1 MGFPESFELGNTKN
15 PNRRYYQLGNAV
27 CPPVIHAIGARM
39 LRAMGI
45 PVQQQQQQLSGS
57 KVAAQG
63 QSAASSAAS
72 STTVSSTVSSAA
84 ALPAPSLAS
93 SSASASAQRVH
104 AKARQMGELDRARE
118 EVG

>member
-27 CPPVIHAIGARM
+27 CPPVIHAIGACM

-45 PVQQQQQQLSGS
+45 PMQQQQQLSGS

-84 ALPAPSLAS
+84 ALPASSLAS

>member
-1 MGFPESFELGNTKN
+1 MGFPESFELGNAKN
-15 PNRRYYQLGNAV
+15 LNRRYYQLGNAV

-45 PVQQQQQQLSGS
+45 PIMQQQLSGGTS

-63 QSAASSAAS
+63 QSPA
-72 STTVSSTVSSAA
+72 SSTVSSAA
-84 ALPAPSLAS
+84 ALPASSLAS
-93 SSASASAQRVH
+93 ASASAPASASASASAQRVH